1 MYSAEKQDGDA
12 PPPDA
17 GKIIRLGIVAMGPI
31 TVAMSQI
38 IFVSTTAAIKKAPT
52 YTIL

>member
-17 GKIIRLGIVAMGPI
+17 GKIIRLGIVALVG
-31 TVAMSQI
+31 VV
-38 IFVSTTAAIKKAPT
+38 IFCVGR
-52 YTIL
+52 